1 MKLLMGLDVGTT
13 ALKAALF
20 TTQGELLAVTTQE
33 YQLITPR
40 VNFVEE
46 TGEVY
51 WEAFRAAAKDLKK
64 QHPLDDRDEIA
75 LALSAQGETLFFLD
89 AEGRLLR
96 NAIVWMDN
104 RAMDEAQL
112 LKDRFGDETCY
123 AVTGQVSFEPCWPAS
138 KILWVREHEPEIFS
152 KTAKFLLI
160 EDYFI
165 YRLTGRFAT
174 EGSLVCSSTYWD
186 IIQRSYWREMLDFL
200 GIREEQLPLVLESG
214 EVVGAILPSVAAELG
229 LPENTTVCTGAL
241 DQAAGAI
248 GAGNVREGMFSETI
262 GAALAVCAPVSHP
275 VFDPNR
281 RMPLHYFAVPGTYMI
296 HTFTNGGMTLRWFRD
311 EFCRVE
317 MAAQDMGLGDAY
329 DFISR
334 QAAQVPAGSD
344 GLVMLPHLA
353 GSNAPDVNAKAKGV
367 WFGFTLHHTRAHFM
381 RAVMES
387 LGYIIRRNMDSL
399 ADMGIHVTEV
409 RSLGGGARSRV
420 WNQIKADINQVVRT
434 QAFMFPL
441 GYVGLVLCLIKAD
454 KAWSMIATIPFGV
467 LGIIGYLSCEALQLG
482 SAWWVLLAL
491 CIAIVVVDV
500 VGLIASKPQKAK

>member
-1 MKLLMGLDVGTT
+1 MELLMGLDVGTT

-46 TGEVY
+46 TGEAY
-51 WEAFRAAAKDLKK
+51 WEAFRAAAEELKK
-64 QHPLDDRDEIA
+64 QHPLNAEDEVA
-75 LALSAQGETLFFLD
+75 LAISAQGETLFFLN
-89 AEGRLLR
+89 AEGKLLR

-138 KILWVREHEPEIFS
+138 KILWVREHEPEVFS
-152 KTAKFLLI
+152 QTAKFLLI

-186 IIQRSYWREMLDFL
+186 IIRKRYWPEMLDFL
-200 GIREEQLPLVLESG
+200 GIREEQLPPVLESG
-214 EVVGAILPSVAAELG
+214 EAVGRILPSVATELG
-229 LPENTTVCTGAL
+229 LPENTAVCTGAL

-262 GAALAVCAPVSHP
+262 GAALAVCVPVSHP

-281 RMPLHYFAVPGTYMI
+281 RMPLHYFAVPDTYMI

-311 EFCRVE
+311 KFCPVE
-317 MAAQDMGLGDAY
+317 MAAQGMGLGDAY

-334 QAAQVPAGSD
+334 QAAQIPAGSD

-367 WFGFTLHHTRAHFM
+367 WFGFTLQHTRAHFM

-420 WNQIKADINQVVRT
+420 WNQIKADINQVPLETVTSVEAASLGAAILAGKAVGIFPDITAAVDSMVHVKERT
-434 QAFMFPL
+434 EPDPAQKTVYDR
-441 GYVGLVLCLIKAD
+441 GYAMYCKLFEDLEGC
-454 KAWSMIATIPFGV
+454 FGQS
-467 LGIIGYLSCEALQLG
+467 L
-482 SAWWVLLAL
+482 
-491 CIAIVVVDV
+491 
-500 VGLIASKPQKAK
+500 